1 MAVKIER
8 PANEAALERE
18 LDQALEATF
27 PASDPV
33 AVDSAEAHAARRN
46 TQLDKDASV
55 LAHIQ
60 RLANEEH
67 RLFERGELDP
77 EETHR
82 LAALQ
87 TELDQCWDFLR
98 QRRALR
104 EFGGD
109 PSQARARD
117 ANVVKKYIG

>member
-1 MAVKIER
+1 MTQ
-8 PANEAALERE
+8 PAN
-18 LDQALEATF
+18 
-27 PASDPV
+27 
-33 AVDSAEAHAARRN
+33 
-46 TQLDKDASV
+46 DASV
-55 LAHIQ
+55 LTHIQ

-67 RLFERGELDP
+67 GLLERGELGA
-77 EETHR
+77 EESER

-87 TELDQCWDFLR
+87 IELDQCWDLLR

-117 ANVVKKYIG
+117 ADVVKKYVG